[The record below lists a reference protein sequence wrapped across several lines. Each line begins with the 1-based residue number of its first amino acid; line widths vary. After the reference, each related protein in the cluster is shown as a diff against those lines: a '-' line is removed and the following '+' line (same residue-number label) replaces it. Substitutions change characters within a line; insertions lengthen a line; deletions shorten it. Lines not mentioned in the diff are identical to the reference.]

1 MDIDDLHAFLGVAR
15 HGSFSKAAE
24 ALHLTQP
31 AVSKRI
37 AALERSLDT
46 RLFDR
51 IGRRI
56 ILTEAG
62 QTLFDRAAKIL
73 ADVDDTRRAITN
85 LAGEVRG
92 RLSIATSHHIGLH
105 RLPPVL
111 RQFTRQQPQVQ
122 LDLCFMDSEAACRA
136 VVRGELELAVVTL
149 PFEGDADLIL
159 TPTWSDPLALVSAPD
174 HPLCRHTRLTLTR
187 LCEYP
192 AILPAAGT
200 FTRELIERSF
210 LEPGLP
216 LRVSMET
223 NYLETIKMMA
233 SIGLGWSLLPQTM
246 VDRSLRIHRL
256 KALQVVRRLGMV
268 HHAQRTL
275 SNAARA
281 FINVCLSHADGD
293 SRP

>member
-1 MDIDDLHAFLGVAR
+1 MDIDELHAFLSVAR
-15 HGSFSKAAE
+15 QGSFSLAAE
-24 ALHLTQP
+24 GLHLTQP

-37 AALERSLDT
+37 AALEQTLDT

-51 IGRRI
+51 IGRHI

-62 QTLFDRAAKIL
+62 QTLLERAEKIL

-111 RQFTRQQPQVQ
+111 RQFTRRYPQVP
-122 LDLCFMDSEAACRA
+122 LDLCFMDSEAACRSVA
-136 VVRGELELAVVTL
+136 HGDLELAVVTL
-149 PFEGDADLIL
+149 PFKQDAELIL
-159 TPTWSDPLALVSAPD
+159 IPTWTDPLALVTAPD
-174 HPLCRHTRLTLTR
+174 HPLCGHARLTLAQ
-187 LCEYP
+187 LGKYP

-210 LEPGLP
+210 LEPGQP
-216 LRVSMET
+216 LNVSLET
-223 NYLETIKMMA
+223 NYLETIKMMV

-246 VDRSLRIHRL
+246 IDRSLYVHRL
-256 KALQVVRRLGMV
+256 KSLQVVRRLGIV

-281 FINVCLSHADGD
+281 FITTCRSHADGD